1 MVKVFL
7 RRSPGKNMK
16 DLLYVAVGGG
26 RRFLRTAAVLTGE
39 TPEVVEL
46 VTWLGSER
54 ASFVTGGAP
63 TSRNKRP
70 PD

>member
-1 MVKVFL
+1 
-7 RRSPGKNMK
+7 MK

-26 RRFLRTAAVLTGE
+26 RRLRTAAVLTDE